1 MLTVLSGLR
10 KASHASLRHSR
21 PAQRRE
27 PGGPRE
33 LAVWPRRAVA
43 LCLLALCLS
52 VSSSWATAE
61 PFVPEQP
68 TIPADALRTGEK
80 GYMLTVL
87 KGTEPVRIPVQ
98 VAGVIPQ
105 RTGAPRG
112 EIQDFILVRILP
124 FRDTRGQTV
133 ELARGMSGSPVYF
146 RGKLAGAVGRGW
158 EFSDHSLALV
168 TPIADM
174 CGVFAAENEGLKKA
188 TKKKTVS
195 PLYSPELRFGKPAAT
210 PITVSG
216 VKASYLSRTLGGD
229 LVEVPSV
236 RGVLP
241 VEPGQFRP
249 GEAVA
254 AILAWGDVEIA
265 ATGTVTA
272 TSKDGRFLAF
282 GHSFLKRGRSAYPA
296 ARAVV
301 YETVSSQAFPF
312 KLASPT
318 SLAGT
323 ITQDREAGIGGQ
335 MGSFTPS
342 IPVTLVFRDRDR
354 GTREERSFRIV
365 TDAWLTSKLL
375 EGICT
380 GLVEEMW
387 GRKGQGTMT
396 VTLRIEGKDIRNGWT
411 RNDVF
416 FSDEDAGAAALK
428 QSVQIMSTFLTQPFE
443 DRMPLGFRLELEA
456 TEEPRALLIEDV
468 KAPAK
473 VKAGTEFTVT
483 VTLRPWRGKPITRDF
498 KLKAPE
504 GTSGICELI
513 VRGGGVHPLPQ
524 LAIEGGWKTIDSLDR
539 MLQELGAMDANNE
552 LFLELTSDA
561 ISEAIKKATNKNKN
575 DKDAHDDGADLLPEE
590 KEFLSQ
596 TKERRIK
603 EGTLCVYRAD
613 RFVDGMIKRLV
624 TVEPGE
630 DKK

>member
-1 MLTVLSGLR
+1 MLTV
-10 KASHASLRHSR
+10 
-21 PAQRRE
+21 RR
-27 PGGPRE
+27 
-33 LAVWPRRAVA
+33 WTA

-52 VSSSWATAE
+52 APASWAAAG

-68 TIPADALRTGEK
+68 TIRAGALRTGEK

-87 KGTEPVRIPVQ
+87 RGTEPVRLPVQ

-105 RTGAPRG
+105 SPRASRG
-112 EIQDFILVRILP
+112 EIQDFILIRILP
-124 FRDTRGQTV
+124 FRDARGQAV

-174 CGVFAAENEGLKKA
+174 CGVFAAENEGVKKA
-188 TKKKTVS
+188 PDKKTPEKKKKTAS
-195 PLYSPELRFGKPAAT
+195 SLCSSALPAAT

-216 VKASYLSRTLGGD
+216 VPASFLSRALGGD
-229 LVEVPSV
+229 LVEVPVV
-236 RGVLP
+236 RGALS
-241 VEPGQFRP
+241 VETGRFRP
-249 GEAVA
+249 GEAVTA
-254 AILAWGDVEIA
+254 LLAWGDVEVA

-296 ARAVV
+296 ARAVIH
-301 YETVSSQAFPF
+301 ETVSSQAFPF

-323 ITQDREAGIGGQ
+323 ITQDRDAAIGGRT
-335 MGSFTPS
+335 GFFAPS

-354 GTREERSFRIV
+354 GTREERSFRVV
-365 TDAWLTSKLL
+365 TDAWLSSKLL

-380 GLVEEMW
+380 GLVEELW

-416 FSDEDAGAAALK
+416 FSEEDAGAAALK
-428 QSVQIMSTFLTQPFE
+428 QSVQIMSAFLTQPFE
-443 DRMPLGFRLELEA
+443 DRMPLGFRLDIEA
-456 TEEPRALLIEDV
+456 TEEPRALIIEDV

-473 VKAGTEFTVT
+473 AKAGEELTVT

-498 KLKAPE
+498 KVKAPE
-504 GTSGICELI
+504 GTSGVCELI

-524 LAIEGGWKTIDSLDR
+524 LAIDGGWKTIDSLDR
-539 MLQELGAMDANNE
+539 MLQEIGAIDANNE
-552 LFLELTSDA
+552 LFVELTSDA
-561 ISEAIKKATNKNKN
+561 IAEAIKKAANKDGK
-575 DKDAHDDGADLLPEE
+575 DDGKDSHEESNLLPEE

-596 TKERRIK
+596 TKERRIR

-613 RFVDGMIKRLV
+613 RFVDGMMKRLV

-630 DKK
+630 NKK

>member
-1 MLTVLSGLR
+1 MLTV
-10 KASHASLRHSR
+10 
-21 PAQRRE
+21 RR
-27 PGGPRE
+27 
-33 LAVWPRRAVA
+33 LTA

-52 VSSSWATAE
+52 VSASRAMAD

-68 TIPADALRTGEK
+68 TIPAGALKTGEK

-87 KGTEPVRIPVQ
+87 KGTEPVRLPVQ

-105 RTGAPRG
+105 SLNASRG
-112 EIQDFILVRILP
+112 EIRDFILVRILP
-124 FRDTRGQTV
+124 FRDARGQTV

-174 CGVFAAENEGLKKA
+174 CGVFAAENEGV
-188 TKKKTVS
+188 KKTTDKK
-195 PLYSPELRFGKPAAT
+195 PPEKKTPEKKTASSLRSSALPAAT

-216 VKASYLSRTLGGD
+216 VPASFLSRALGGD
-229 LVEVPSV
+229 LVEVPV
-236 RGVLP
+236 ARGEP
-241 VEPGQFRP
+241 RVEPGRFRP

-254 AILAWGDVEIA
+254 ALLAWGDVEVA

-296 ARAVV
+296 ARAIIH
-301 YETVSSQAFPF
+301 ETVSSQAFPF
-312 KLASPT
+312 KLATPT

-323 ITQDREAGIGGQ
+323 ITQDREAAIGGRTD
-335 MGSFTPS
+335 FFAPS

-354 GTREERSFRIV
+354 GTRDERSFRV
-365 TDAWLTSKLL
+365 VADAWLTSKLL
-375 EGICT
+375 EGICA
-380 GLVEEMW
+380 GLVEELW

-396 VTLRIEGKDIRNGWT
+396 VTLRIEGKNIRNGWT

-416 FSDEDAGAAALK
+416 FSEEDAGAAALK
-428 QSVQIMSTFLTQPFE
+428 QSVQIMSSFLTQPFE
-443 DRMPLGFRLELEA
+443 DRMPLGFRLDIEA
-456 TEEPRALLIEDV
+456 TEEPRALIIEDV

-473 VKAGTEFTVT
+473 AKAGEELTVT

-498 KLKAPE
+498 KVKAPE
-504 GTSGICELI
+504 GTSGVCELI

-524 LAIEGGWKTIDSLDR
+524 LAIDGGWKTIDSLDR
-539 MLQELGAMDANNE
+539 MLQEIGAIDANNE
-552 LFLELTSDA
+552 LFVELTSDA
-561 ISEAIKKATNKNKN
+561 IAEAIKKAANKDGK
-575 DKDAHDDGADLLPEE
+575 DDGKDSHEESNLLPEE

-624 TVEPGE
+624 TVEPGG

>member
-1 MLTVLSGLR
+1 MLTV
-10 KASHASLRHSR
+10 
-21 PAQRRE
+21 RR
-27 PGGPRE
+27 
-33 LAVWPRRAVA
+33 WTA

-52 VSSSWATAE
+52 APASWAAAG

-68 TIPADALRTGEK
+68 TIRAGALRTGEK

-87 KGTEPVRIPVQ
+87 RGTEPVRLPVQ

-105 RTGAPRG
+105 SPRASRG
-112 EIQDFILVRILP
+112 EIQDFILIRILP
-124 FRDTRGQTV
+124 FRDARGQVV

-174 CGVFAAENEGLKKA
+174 CGVFAAENEGVKKA
-188 TKKKTVS
+188 PDKKT
-195 PLYSPELRFGKPAAT
+195 PEKKTPEKKTASSLCSSALPAAT

-216 VKASYLSRTLGGD
+216 VPASFLSRALGGD
-229 LVEVPSV
+229 LVEVPVV
-236 RGVLP
+236 RGALS
-241 VEPGQFRP
+241 VETGRFRP
-249 GEAVA
+249 GEAVTA
-254 AILAWGDVEIA
+254 LLAWGDVEVA

-282 GHSFLKRGRSAYPA
+282 GHSFLKRGKSAYPA
-296 ARAVV
+296 ARAVIH
-301 YETVSSQAFPF
+301 ETVSSQAFPF

-323 ITQDREAGIGGQ
+323 ITQDRDAAVGGRT
-335 MGSFTPS
+335 GFFAPS

-354 GTREERSFRIV
+354 GTREERSFRVV
-365 TDAWLTSKLL
+365 TDAWLSSKLL

-380 GLVEEMW
+380 GLVEELW

-411 RNDVF
+411 RNDIF
-416 FSDEDAGAAALK
+416 FSEEDAGAAALK
-428 QSVQIMSTFLTQPFE
+428 QSVQIMSAFLTQPFE
-443 DRMPLGFRLELEA
+443 DRMPLGFRLDIEA
-456 TEEPRALLIEDV
+456 TEEPRALIIEDV
-468 KAPAK
+468 KAPSRA
-473 VKAGTEFTVT
+473 KAGEELTVT

-498 KLKAPE
+498 KVKAPE
-504 GTSGICELI
+504 GTSGVCELI

-524 LAIEGGWKTIDSLDR
+524 LAVDGGWKAIDSLER
-539 MLQELGAMDANNE
+539 MLQEIAAIDANNE
-552 LFLELTSDA
+552 LFVELTSDA
-561 ISEAIKKATNKNKN
+561 IAEAIKKATNK
-575 DKDAHDDGADLLPEE
+575 DGKDGGKDTHEESNLLPEE
-590 KEFLSQ
+590 TEYLSQ
-596 TKERRIK
+596 TKERRIR

-613 RFVDGMIKRLV
+613 RFVDGMMKRLV

-630 DKK
+630 NKK

>member
-1 MLTVLSGLR
+1 MLTV
-10 KASHASLRHSR
+10 
-21 PAQRRE
+21 RR
-27 PGGPRE
+27 
-33 LAVWPRRAVA
+33 WTA

-52 VSSSWATAE
+52 APASWAAAG

-68 TIPADALRTGEK
+68 TIRAGALRTGEK

-87 KGTEPVRIPVQ
+87 RGTEPVRLPVQ

-105 RTGAPRG
+105 SLSASRG
-112 EIQDFILVRILP
+112 EIRDFILVRILP
-124 FRDTRGQTV
+124 FRDARGQTV

-174 CGVFAAENEGLKKA
+174 CEVFAAENEGVKKTTDKKPPEKKA
-188 TKKKTVS
+188 PEKKTDS
-195 PLYSPELRFGKPAAT
+195 SLRSSALPAAT

-216 VKASYLSRTLGGD
+216 VPASFLSRALGGD
-229 LVEVPSV
+229 LVEVPV
-236 RGVLP
+236 ARGELRV
-241 VEPGQFRP
+241 VPGRFRP

-254 AILAWGDVEIA
+254 ALLAWGDVEVA
-265 ATGTVTA
+265 GTGTVTA

-282 GHSFLKRGRSAYPA
+282 GHPFLKRGRSAYPA
-296 ARAVV
+296 ARAVIH
-301 YETVSSQAFPF
+301 ETVSSQAFPF
-312 KLASPT
+312 KLATPT
-318 SLAGT
+318 SIAGT
-323 ITQDREAGIGGQ
+323 ITQDRDAAIGGRTD
-335 MGSFTPS
+335 FFAPS

-354 GTREERSFRIV
+354 GTREERSFRV
-365 TDAWLTSKLL
+365 VADPWLTSKLL
-375 EGICT
+375 EGICA
-380 GLVEEMW
+380 GLVEELW
-387 GRKGQGTMT
+387 GRKGQGMMT
-396 VTLRIEGKDIRNGWT
+396 VTLRVEGKDIRNGWT

-416 FSDEDAGAAALK
+416 FSEEDAGAAALK
-428 QSVQIMSTFLTQPFE
+428 QSVQIMSSFLTQPFE
-443 DRMPLGFRLELEA
+443 DRMPLSFRLDIEA
-456 TEEPRALLIEDV
+456 TEEPRALIIEDV
-468 KAPAK
+468 QAPAK
-473 VKAGTEFTVT
+473 AKDGEELTVT
-483 VTLRPWRGKPITRDF
+483 VTLRPWRGKPFTRDF
-498 KLKAPE
+498 KVKAPK

-524 LAIEGGWKTIDSLDR
+524 LAIDGGWKAIDSLDR

-552 LFLELTSDA
+552 LFIELTSDA
-561 ISEAIKKATNKNKN
+561 ITEAIKKVTNKDGK
-575 DKDAHDDGADLLPEE
+575 DDGKDPHEGPDLLPEE

-624 TVEPGE
+624 TVEPGG